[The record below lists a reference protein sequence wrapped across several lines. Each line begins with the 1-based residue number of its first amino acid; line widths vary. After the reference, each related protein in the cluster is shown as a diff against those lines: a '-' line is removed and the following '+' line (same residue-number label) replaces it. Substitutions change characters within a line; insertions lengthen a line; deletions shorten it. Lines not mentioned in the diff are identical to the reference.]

1 MVKKDRKIP
10 RNIRFTSK
18 RNIHSNIFI
27 KLISDRQVLSNHSF
41 DLSGSKLFSF
51 HRRHHKSYNSKF
63 CLNILEGTKCTT
75 RYTVQKKSPNTVKH
89 LYKLYRC
96 NFVHLANL
104 RTKLIWV
111 FFFIGFPRL
120 CEVINIWRTDVF
132 IKITHTAIFIE
143 KCKADV
149 CQEVSWIYLR

>member
-63 CLNILEGTKCTT
+63 CLNILEGIKCTT
-75 RYTVQKKSPNTVKH
+75 RYTVQKKSPVTVKH
-89 LYKLYRC
+89 LHKPYSHFEGKLMS
-96 NFVHLANL
+96 LSNL
-104 RTKLIWV
+104 HAMICIISLDLLIW
-111 FFFIGFPRL
+111 
-120 CEVINIWRTDVF
+120 CNEVN
-132 IKITHTAIFIE
+132 
-143 KCKADV
+143 
-149 CQEVSWIYLR
+149 